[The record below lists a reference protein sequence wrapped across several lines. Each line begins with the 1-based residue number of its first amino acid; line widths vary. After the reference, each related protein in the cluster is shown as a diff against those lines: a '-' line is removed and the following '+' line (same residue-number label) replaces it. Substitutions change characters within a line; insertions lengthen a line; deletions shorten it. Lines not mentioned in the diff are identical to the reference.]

1 MNYQPG
7 LIVCTMLKTIT
18 SNNSNHLG
26 DLQFENA
33 IDFVIFLKLLVKNSG
48 VKGLT

>member
-7 LIVCTMLKTIT
+7 LIVCTMLKTIA

-26 DLQFENA
+26 LRRHLQFGNA
-33 IDFVIFLKLLVKNSG
+33 IDFVIFLML
-48 VKGLT
+48 